1 MASHA
6 VRGKSARGDRR
17 FPAVIRT
24 LLLTTCS
31 TLGAVA
37 WLAQRE
43 PTPMRA
49 AAQAL
54 VAALD
59 REDRARAVFPF
70 HCAQRLDWHY
80 VPRERA
86 GVPLRSLDERERG
99 ALRALL
105 RTVLSAEGERVV
117 DEIVALESVLK
128 ERESTPER
136 PATWRDAEAYSVA
149 IFGDV
154 DSGDPWGWRFEG
166 HHVVLQFSEVD
177 GKLAFTPHF
186 LGTNPARHEVGG
198 RVVEPLAGEQSLA
211 RELAAAF
218 QGTLARRS
226 RGLGA
231 VPADVVHGPGRDERF
246 DATEGVALAELP
258 EALRGRVADLLG
270 TYVGRFDGPARARA
284 SELVADLGAVRF
296 LWVGSTEAGKPHYYR
311 LHSPRFTL
319 EYHNGQN
326 DVNHVHTLW
335 RERAGDFGVS
345 DTATSDGR

>member
-1 MASHA
+1 M
-6 VRGKSARGDRR
+6 
-17 FPAVIRT
+17 
-24 LLLTTCS
+24 
-31 TLGAVA
+31 LGAAA
-37 WLAQRE
+37 WLAHPD

-59 REDRARAVFPF
+59 QEDRARAVFPF
-70 HCAQRLDWHY
+70 HSAQRLDWHY

-86 GVPLRSLDERERG
+86 GVPLRSLDERERR

-105 RTVLSAEGERVV
+105 RTVLSAEGELVV
-117 DEIVALESVLK
+117 DEIVALEQVLR

-154 DSGDPWGWRFEG
+154 ASPDPWGWRFEG

-186 LGTNPARHEVGG
+186 LGTNPARHEQEG
-198 RVVEPLAGEQSLA
+198 RVVEPLAREQSLG
-211 RELAAAF
+211 RELAAALE
-218 QGTLARRS
+218 GTLAPRARVA
-226 RGLGA
+226 GP

-246 DATEGVALAELP
+246 DAAEGVALAELP
-258 EALRGRVADLLG
+258 EAFRGRVADLLG
-270 TYVGRFDGPARARA
+270 TYVDRFEGPARARA
-284 SELVADLGAVRF
+284 QELVADLGALRF

-319 EYHNGQN
+319 EYHNSQN

-335 RERAGDFGVS
+335 RERAGDFGGPGV
-345 DTATSDGR
+345 APAGGR